1 MTTTEAR
8 PTETVG
14 ESVDRTKVNVAEN
27 HDVNKQA
34 NFATK
39 PMTGDEYIE
48 SLRDDRE
55 IWLHGERVKDVT
67 THPAFRNPVRM
78 TARLYDAMHTGEHV
92 DTLTT
97 PTDTGSGG
105 VTMPFFRAATSSDD
119 LIKDRDAIATWA
131 RMTYGWMGRS
141 PDYKASFLGTLH
153 ANKDLY
159 SPFQANAERWY
170 KESQEKVLYWN
181 HAIINPPVDRH
192 LPPDEVG
199 DVFMKVEKETD
210 AGLIVSGAKV
220 VATGSAITNYNFVAH
235 YGLPIKKKQ
244 FALICTVPMDAP
256 GVKLICRASYT
267 QQAAV
272 MGSPFDYPL
281 SSRMDEND
289 TIFVFDKVLV
299 PWENVFMYGDVDKIN
314 AFFPQSGFLPRF
326 TLQGCT
332 RLAVKLD
339 FIAGLLLKALDA
351 TGAGGFRGVQ
361 TRVGEVI
368 GWRNLFWSLTES
380 MVRDPEPWVGDTMIP
395 KLEYGLTYR
404 MFMQQGYPRIK
415 EIIEQDVASGLI
427 YLPSS
432 AADFKN
438 PNVRP
443 YLDKYVRGSEGMAAV
458 DRVKV
463 MKALWDAVGSEFGGR
478 HELYERNYAGNHEGV
493 KAELLLF
500 AENRGTVSSMKG
512 LAEQC
517 LSEYDLDGWTVPDL
531 IGNDDVSFFRNR

>member
-1 MTTTEAR
+1 
-8 PTETVG
+8 
-14 ESVDRTKVNVAEN
+14 
-27 HDVNKQA
+27 
-34 NFATK
+34 
-39 PMTGDEYIE
+39 
-48 SLRDDRE
+48 
-55 IWLHGERVKDVT
+55 
-67 THPAFRNPVRM
+67 
-78 TARLYDAMHTGEHV
+78 
-92 DTLTT
+92 
-97 PTDTGSGG
+97 
-105 VTMPFFRAATSSDD
+105 
-119 LIKDRDAIATWA
+119 
-131 RMTYGWMGRS
+131 MTYGWMGRS

-153 ANKDLY
+153 ANKELY
-159 SPFQANAERWY
+159 SPFQDNAERWY

-181 HAIINPPVDRH
+181 HAIINPPVDRQ

-220 VATGSAITNYNFVAH
+220 VATGSAITNYNFIAH
-235 YGLPIKKKQ
+235 YGLPIKKKE

-256 GVKLICRASYT
+256 GVKLICRSSFT
-267 QQAAV
+267 QNAAV

-289 TIFVFDKVLV
+289 TIFIFDKVLV

-314 AFFPQSGFLPRF
+314 GFFPQSGFLPRF
-326 TLQGCT
+326 TFQGCT

-339 FIAGLLLKALDA
+339 FIAGMLMKALDA

-380 MVRDPEPWVGDTMIP
+380 MARNPEPWIGDTVIP

-404 MFMQQGYPRIK
+404 MFMIQGYPRIK

-432 AADFKN
+432 ARDFKS
-438 PNVRP
+438 PDVRP
-443 YLDKYVRGSEGMAAV
+443 YLDKYVRGSDGMTAV
-458 DRVKV
+458 ERVKI
-463 MKALWDAVGSEFGGR
+463 MKALWDSIGSEFGGR
-478 HELYERNYAGNHEGV
+478 HELYERNYSGNHENV
-493 KAELLLF
+493 KAELLF
-500 AENRGTVSSMKG
+500 AAENRGDVASMKG

-517 LSEYDLDGWTVPDL
+517 LAEYDLDGWTVPDL
-531 IGNDDVSFFRNR
+531 IGNDDVSYFGNK

>member
-1 MTTTEAR
+1 MTTIER
-8 PTETVG
+8 PAGDPTATG
-14 ESVDRTKVNVAEN
+14 APQTNPAADAPANNTK
-27 HDVNKQA
+27 
-34 NFATK
+34 NFATR

-48 SLRDDRE
+48 SLKDGRE
-55 IWLHGERVKDVT
+55 IWLHGERVEDVT
-67 THPAFRNPVRM
+67 THPAFRNPIRM
-78 TARLYDAMHTGEHV
+78 TARLYDSMHDPATRDKV
-92 DTLTT
+92 TA
-97 PTDTGSGG
+97 PTDTGNCG
-105 VTMPFFRAATSSDD
+105 VTMPFFKASTSSAD
-119 LIKDRDAIATWA
+119 LIKERDAIAEWA

-159 SPFQANAERWY
+159 APFEANAERWY
-170 KESQEKVLYWN
+170 RESQEKVLYWN
-181 HAIINPPVDRH
+181 HAIINPPVDRQ

-210 AGLIVSGAKV
+210 AGLVVSGAKV
-220 VATGSAITNYNFVAH
+220 VATGSAITNYNFIAH
-235 YGLPIKKKQ
+235 YGLPIKKKE

-256 GVKLICRASYT
+256 GIKLICRSSYT

-299 PWENVFMYGDVDKIN
+299 PWENVFMYGDVERIN

-326 TLQGCT
+326 TFQGCT

-339 FIAGLLLKALDA
+339 FIAGLLMKALDC
-351 TGAGGFRGVQ
+351 TGSGGFRGVQ

-368 GWRNLFWSLTES
+368 GWRNLFWTLTDA
-380 MVRDPEPWVGDTMIP
+380 MAHNPEPWIGDTVIP
-395 KLEYGLTYR
+395 RLEYGLTYR
-404 MFMQQGYPRIK
+404 MFMMQGYPRIK

-432 AADFKN
+432 AADFKS
-438 PNVRP
+438 PTVRP
-443 YLDKYVRGSEGMAAV
+443 YLDKYVRGSNGITAV

-463 MKALWDAVGSEFGGR
+463 MKALWDSIGSEFGGR
-478 HELYERNYAGNHEGV
+478 HELYERNYSGNHENV
-493 KAELLLF
+493 KAELLF
-500 AENRGTVSSMKG
+500 AAQNRGGVDQMKG
-512 LAEQC
+512 LAEAC
-517 LSEYDLDGWTVPDL
+517 LAEYDLDGWTVPDL
-531 IGNDDVSFFRNR
+531 IGNDDVSYFGN